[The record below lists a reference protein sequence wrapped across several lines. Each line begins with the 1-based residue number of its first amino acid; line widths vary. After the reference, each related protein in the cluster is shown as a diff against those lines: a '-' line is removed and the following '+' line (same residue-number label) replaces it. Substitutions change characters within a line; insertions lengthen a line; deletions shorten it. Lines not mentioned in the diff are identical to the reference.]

1 MNKEF
6 KNILLKDT
14 LEELKKVKEFYK
26 KLNVYTDYEFKYIN
40 KVDLSILDNK
50 ELKELIQALNKE
62 LKEMKMTYNI
72 EVLKHI

>member
-1 MNKEF
+1 MNNEF
-6 KNILLKDT
+6 KNMLLKDT

-26 KLNVYTDYEFKYIN
+26 KLNLYTDYEFKYIN
-40 KVDLSILDNK
+40 KVDVSILDNK

-62 LKEMKMTYNI
+62 YDSMKRVYSI

>member
-1 MNKEF
+1 MNKELR
-6 KNILLKDT
+6 NIILKDT
-14 LEELKKVKEFYK
+14 LEELKRVKEFYK
-26 KLNVYTDYEFKYIN
+26 KLNVYTNYEFKYIN

-62 LKEMKMTYNI
+62 LKEMQTVYSI

>member
-1 MNKEF
+1 MNKGLR
-6 KNILLKDT
+6 NILLNDT
-14 LEELKKVKEFYK
+14 LEELKRVKEFYK
-26 KLNVYTDYEFKYIN
+26 KLNVYTNYEFKYIN

-62 LKEMKMTYNI
+62 LKEMKMIYSI

>member
-1 MNKEF
+1 MNKEIR
-6 KNILLKDT
+6 NMLLKDT
-14 LEELKKVKEFYK
+14 LEELKRVKEFHK

-40 KVDLSILDNK
+40 KLELSILDNK

-62 LKEMKMTYNI
+62 YNNMKRVYSI

>member
-1 MNKEF
+1 MNNEF
-6 KNILLKDT
+6 KNMLLKDT
-14 LEELKKVKEFYK
+14 LEELKRVKEFYK

-62 LKEMKMTYNI
+62 FNNMKRVYSI

>member
-14 LEELKKVKEFYK
+14 LEELKRVKEFYK

-62 LKEMKMTYNI
+62 LKEMNTVYSI

>member
-1 MNKEF
+1 MNNEF
-6 KNILLKDT
+6 KNMLLKDT
-14 LEELKKVKEFYK
+14 LEELKRVKEFYK

-62 LKEMKMTYNI
+62 LKEMNTVYSI

>member
-1 MNKEF
+1 MNNEF
-6 KNILLKDT
+6 KNMLLKDT
-14 LEELKKVKEFYK
+14 LEELKRVKEFYK

-40 KVDLSILDNK
+40 KVDVSILDNK

-62 LKEMKMTYNI
+62 LKEMNTVYSI

>member
-14 LEELKKVKEFYK
+14 LEELKRVKEFYK

-40 KVDLSILDNK
+40 KLDLSILDNK

-62 LKEMKMTYNI
+62 LKEMKKTYSI

>member
-6 KNILLKDT
+6 KNVLLKDT
-14 LEELKKVKEFYK
+14 LEELKRVKEFYK

-62 LKEMKMTYNI
+62 FNNMKRVYSI

>member
-1 MNKEF
+1 MNNEF
-6 KNILLKDT
+6 KNMLLKDT
-14 LEELKKVKEFYK
+14 LEELKRVKEFYK

-40 KVDLSILDNK
+40 KIDLSILDNK

-62 LKEMKMTYNI
+62 YDSMKRVYSI

>member
-40 KVDLSILDNK
+40 KVDISILDNK
-50 ELKELIQALNKE
+50 ELKDLIQALNKE
-62 LKEMKMTYNI
+62 LKEMKRVYSI

>member
-40 KVDLSILDNK
+40 KLDLSILDNK

>member
-1 MNKEF
+1 MNNEF
-6 KNILLKDT
+6 KNMLLKDT
-14 LEELKKVKEFYK
+14 LEELKRVKEFYK

-62 LKEMKMTYNI
+62 LKEMKMIYSI

>member
-6 KNILLKDT
+6 KNMLLKDT
-14 LEELKKVKEFYK
+14 LEELKRVKEFYK

-40 KVDLSILDNK
+40 KIDLSILDNK

-62 LKEMKMTYNI
+62 LKEMNTVYSI

>member
-6 KNILLKDT
+6 KNMLLKDT
-14 LEELKKVKEFYK
+14 LEELKRVKEFYK

-62 LKEMKMTYNI
+62 LKEMNTVYSI

>member
-1 MNKEF
+1 MNNELR
-6 KNILLKDT
+6 NILLKDT
-14 LEELKKVKEFYK
+14 LEELKRVKEFYK

-62 LKEMKMTYNI
+62 LKEMKRVYSI

>member
-1 MNKEF
+1 MNNEF
-6 KNILLKDT
+6 KNMLLKDT

-40 KVDLSILDNK
+40 KVDVSILDNK

-62 LKEMKMTYNI
+62 LKEMNTVYSI